1 MLTDPILILAVLA
14 LHVVVSEWLVRHT
27 FLRHFGTALLVI
39 VITAVASNLGVIP
52 TSITDAPVYDGVF
65 TYLAPLAIF
74 WILLQVS
81 LKDILRAGGPM
92 LGMFAIGAVGTVVGV
107 LFGMWVI
114 GGAESFGENYRAIAG
129 MFVGTY
135 VGGSVNF
142 QALALEYDVV
152 REGTLYG
159 AMVAVDNIMTTV
171 WMVATIVLPRSLAAV
186 WPRGKS
192 VRSTAESQEPVS
204 AEEADTETVGPM
216 DLGIILAL
224 GAAAL
229 WLSDHAADALAT
241 RGFPIPSVLIL
252 TTIALILAQI
262 PAVGRLPGAR
272 LLGMFAVYVFLAV
285 IGAICDIAAVGEIG
299 PLGVRLLVFVLIVVV
314 VHGVISFS
322 LGALFRIDPDI
333 VAIASQANIGGGTSA
348 LALARSLGR
357 SDLAIPAVLV
367 GSLGYGA
374 GTYLGFL
381 TAGYLL

>member
-192 VRSTAESQEPVS
+192 VRSTAESQKPVS

-252 TTIALILAQI
+252 TTIALILAI

-314 VHGVISFS
+314 VHGLISFA